1 MLNIRIQRA
10 ILISG
15 LALFLS
21 ACAVSTQKLEAGK
34 TNFEQKKYSA
44 AFTELK
50 PLAERGNKDAQ
61 YAVGYMYFYGRG
73 VDKNKKAAK
82 QWITKAADQGQ
93 EQAVKASARLYKK
106 PAEKEV
112 PASE

>member
-21 ACAVSTQKLEAGK
+21 ACGTTQKLEAGK
-34 TNFEQKKYSA
+34 TNFEQKKYGA

-50 PLAERGNKDAQ
+50 PLAEKGNKDAQ

-82 QWITKAADQGQ
+82 QWITKAAAQGQ

-106 PAEKEV
+106 PVEKEV
-112 PASE
+112 PALE